1 MSRRNLSLQR
11 RCDYWLEAC
20 LRLGCDKA
28 QLPALEKLFWTYKP
42 WKGENMHRRGLTM
55 AVAIGKLA
63 EVQER
68 ERAAATTQHRT

>member
-1 MSRRNLSLQR
+1 MPRRNLSLQR
-11 RCDYWLEAC
+11 RCEWWLNEC

-28 QLPALEKLFWTYKP
+28 QLPALEKLFWEYKP

-55 AVAIGKLA
+55 AVAVGKLA

-68 ERAAATTQHRT
+68 ERAAATTQH